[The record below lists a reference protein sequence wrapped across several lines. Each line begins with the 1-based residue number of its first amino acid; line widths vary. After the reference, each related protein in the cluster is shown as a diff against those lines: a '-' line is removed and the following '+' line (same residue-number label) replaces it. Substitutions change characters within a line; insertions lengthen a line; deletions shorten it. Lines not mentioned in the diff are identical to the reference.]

1 MTHDDAISLYTPIHA
16 RGESIIAKCVMWRHA
31 SCRQRFLFEAAYIVC
46 FWRWSGH
53 RGTNGRRALWARN
66 RHDIYELGFDSDFA
80 ISRAP
85 LMKSCAT
92 GLRVRFFRVTIPL
105 TAFAPGN
112 STGRIIICER
122 FVGSLKEEAEKTVR

>member
-53 RGTNGRRALWARN
+53 RGTNGRRALWAKI
-66 RHDIYELGFDSDFA
+66 RHRLCKPHQLAAGHYWISTNKRLGVRSAWNGDLVRVSGSLAFPSY
-80 ISRAP
+80 
-85 LMKSCAT
+85 
-92 GLRVRFFRVTIPL
+92 RVRDARI
-105 TAFAPGN
+105 
-112 STGRIIICER
+112 TGQLI
-122 FVGSLKEEAEKTVR
+122 LL